1 MQLTTDGDF
10 IAKQQALVGALLV
23 AIKEE
28 LERVDAPTDLVTE
41 LTGSI
46 AFRITSLLD
55 GASSAEH
62 DGEELNPMLAFQVSD
77 SELLW
82 PGGNT
87 WMHEYVYRLLPTLAP
102 SE

>member
-10 IAKQQALVGALLV
+10 IAKQQALVGAILV

-28 LERVDAPTDLVTE
+28 LERVDAPVELVTE

-46 AFRITSLLD
+46 AFRVTSLLD
-55 GASSAEH
+55 GVSSAEH
-62 DGEELNPMLAFQVSD
+62 EGKELNPMLAFQVSEA
-77 SELLW
+77 ELLW

-87 WMHEYVYRLLPTLAP
+87 WMHEYVHRMLPTVV
-102 SE
+102 SSQ